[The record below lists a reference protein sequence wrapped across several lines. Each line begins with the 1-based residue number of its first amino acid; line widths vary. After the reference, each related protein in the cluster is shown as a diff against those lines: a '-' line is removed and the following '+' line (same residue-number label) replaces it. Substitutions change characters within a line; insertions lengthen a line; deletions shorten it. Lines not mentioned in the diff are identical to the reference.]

1 MKTAAFL
8 DSLKANAGRSRVLL
22 GSALNHLRN
31 GESEAAVGDLRQA
44 ADLSPDYPE
53 VHFQL
58 AMALTQQGSRPSEV
72 EAELRH
78 ALELKQDFPQAH
90 FQLGLVLESEG
101 KTAMG
106 LSEIR
111 HAADLAPSLLEAHR
125 KLGEAALKSHDWA
138 GAIAEFSAI
147 LAFDGTDRSARLEL
161 RLAQTRFLQR

>member
-1 MKTAAFL
+1 
-8 DSLKANAGRSRVLL
+8 
-22 GSALNHLRN
+22 
-31 GESEAAVGDLRQA
+31 
-44 ADLSPDYPE
+44 
-53 VHFQL
+53 
-58 AMALTQQGSRPSEV
+58 MALTQQGSRPSEV